1 MAYPPSCDPFAAWYN
16 APPYPGEPML
26 TLSRRHA
33 LALTVASLA
42 TSPALAL
49 GPRPAPL
56 DPPVKMTL
64 ALNIVPHVCPM
75 VSIVEELK
83 PLGVEVE
90 TAKFARYADTRTAL
104 ASGSVDMGSIGPADI
119 SIALSQGLKT
129 IVSLMGVG
137 IADKNPIARK
147 GVSLAKWEDLVGPK
161 IGIAPGSAVWFQ
173 FAAMMTEVGV
183 PYNKLSTINIQG
195 AGTSFLQA
203 MQRGDIDVF
212 IGWEPFE
219 SQAVLDGMA
228 TRQTALDYSK
238 SKAVGAE
245 LGLLAVNADYVK
257 KQPEAVKRFLWAY
270 LAIQERLN
278 ASKPALAQA
287 ISAYTGLP
295 AEVALSV
302 ANVTT
307 LGQFLTL
314 DQMQRQ
320 AATFFKL
327 GVLTKDVSGD
337 LGPYFN
343 QDLVASVVKS

>member
-1 MAYPPSCDPFAAWYN
+1 MPA
-16 APPYPGEPML
+16 L
-26 TLSRRHA
+26 TRRHA
-33 LALTVASLA
+33 LALAGAAFAPTA
-42 TSPALAL
+42 ALAMA
-49 GPRPAPL
+49 PKPAPL
-56 DPPVKMTL
+56 DPPVKLTL

-75 VSIVEELK
+75 AYMVDELK

-90 TAKFARYADTRTAL
+90 TAKFVRYADTRTAL

-129 IVSLMGVG
+129 IVALMGVG
-137 IADKNPIARK
+137 VSPKNPIAKR
-147 GVSLAKWEDLVGPK
+147 GVTLAKWDELIGPK

-219 SQAVLDGMA
+219 SQAVLEGIA
-228 TRQTALDYSK
+228 TRQEALDYSK
-238 SKAVGAE
+238 SNAVGAE
-245 LGLLAVNADYVK
+245 LGLVAANSDYLK
-257 KQPEAVKRFLWAY
+257 RQPEAVKRFIWAY
-270 LAIQERLN
+270 LTIQQRLN
-278 ASKPALAQA
+278 ASKQALAQA
-287 ISAYTGLP
+287 IALYTGLP
-295 AEVALSV
+295 PDVALSV
-302 ANVTT
+302 ANTLT

-320 AATFFKL
+320 AATFHQL

-337 LGPYFN
+337 LAPYFD
-343 QDLVASVVKS
+343 QALVAGITKG